1 MRVGPSWIKI
11 KNLQR
16 SKLRNVQLRET
27 QMASYIL
34 DLLRSHI
41 GEPVVVVDVVQEQTD
56 EGVQEPTVVD
66 EEPIE

>member
-1 MRVGPSWIKI
+1 
-11 KNLQR
+11 
-16 SKLRNVQLRET
+16 
-27 QMASYIL
+27 MASYIL